1 MDMDHSKGV
10 HIISKLKYKNIY
22 FPHFMEIDHLKGIF
36 KYLSSNHRWGIHSVA
51 NIRAWVLIEGNF
63 GEELGIFEE
72 DSVAAENLFS
82 VEICIR
88 AEH

>member
-36 KYLSSNHRWGIHSVA
+36 KYPTISL
-51 NIRAWVLIEGNF
+51 F
-63 GEELGIFEE
+63 GGVIVEEELC
-72 DSVAAENLFS
+72 DL
-82 VEICIR
+82 IR
-88 AEH
+88 Q